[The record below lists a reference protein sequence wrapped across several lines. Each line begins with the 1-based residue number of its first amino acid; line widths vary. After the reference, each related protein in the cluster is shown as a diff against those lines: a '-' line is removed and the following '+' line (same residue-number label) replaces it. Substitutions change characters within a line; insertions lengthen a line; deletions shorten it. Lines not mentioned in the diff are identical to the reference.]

1 MNAVSERAV
10 GEYALYCGQINYA
23 DEPLEEN
30 PGGYACACTNN
41 LTPIKLTL
49 QPAGLP
55 GRVTLSANVDETRIR
70 VWQNAN
76 RTGAVPLPKTW
87 PAGAAIPATLY
98 VEGVTNSAS
107 ARDIALTLTYDENP
121 PNKSNPLFKCED
133 VVCLTVLKVEL
144 EINNTADETDDVVC
158 RYSTNPAGRPTIP
171 CRARIQGLGSG
182 SKTIVLTS
190 TKVRFPSATD
200 TTKTLLLPASGAW
213 VNFTTSGQTESA
225 AKDDALIEAHLDTA
239 TGAVCGSED
248 LAELLERTDLSQ
260 KVRDVE
266 HLLFSRQSSQGILLF
281 PEFVA
286 TLS

>member
-1 MNAVSERAV
+1 MKSLA
-10 GEYALYCGQINYA
+10 
-23 DEPLEEN
+23 
-30 PGGYACACTNN
+30 
-41 LTPIKLTL
+41 PIKLKVA
-49 QPAGLP
+49 PVGLP
-55 GRVTLSANVDETRIR
+55 GRVTLPAPMGGERIK

-76 RTGAVPLPKTW
+76 RTGEIVLPKTW
-87 PAGAAIPATLY
+87 NTGAAIPATLY
-98 VEGVTNSAS
+98 VEGVTNSTS
-107 ARDIALTLTYDENP
+107 ARDIALKLTYDETP
-121 PNKSNPLFKCED
+121 PNKSTPLFRCED
-133 VVCLTVLKVEL
+133 RVRLTVLKVEL

>member
-1 MNAVSERAV
+1 MGTPTPWTTGIIPNCFTLFTR
-10 GEYALYCGQINYA
+10 GQV
-23 DEPLEEN
+23 
-30 PGGYACACTNN
+30 TQ
-41 LTPIKLTL
+41 TPIRLTL

-55 GRVTLSANVDETRIR
+55 DRVILSANVGDTRIR
-70 VWQNAN
+70 LWRNAN
-76 RTGAVPLPKTW
+76 RTGEIVLPKTW
-87 PAGAAIPATLY
+87 NTVAAIPSVLH

-107 ARDIALTLTYDENP
+107 ACDIALTLAYDENP
-121 PNKSNPLFKCED
+121 QNESNTLFKCED

-158 RYSTNPAGRPTIP
+158 RYSTNPAGRPTTP

-190 TKVRFPSATD
+190 TKVLFPSATD
-200 TTKTLLLPASGAW
+200 TTRTLSLPSSGAW